1 MKLLKSLEELLYEVV
16 SWLLFYPL
24 TMLRSVVKPLIMM
37 RYADIELADRQQDQ
51 YEDSLS
57 PPLFLL
63 ITLLLSQGLSG
74 LIPSIYDPSE
84 GARELGSGSNLLMAR
99 AIIFGIYPLCM
110 AVMLLWS
117 KSIRITRNSL
127 RKPFFQS
134 MLCCSAVRLH
144 TCAWH
149 RFAQYA
155 RRGRLVCGPD
165 CDSFGHLM
173 VCTGAGSLVHSR
185 SPHRRHQSMCHLRRR
200 VSVRHRACVD
210 RCTFGCA
217 RFQEHRIGDGLKAL
231 HCEAKTDPR

>member
-110 AVMLLWS
+110 AVMLLRS

-127 RKPFFQS
+127 RKPFFSQCYVAAPFAFTLVLGIDLLS
-134 MLCCSAVRLH
+134 M
-144 TCAWH
+144 
-149 RFAQYA
+149 
-155 RRGRLVCGPD
+155 PE
-165 CDSFGHLM
+165 
-173 VCTGAGSLVHSR
+173 GAGSYAGLTVIVLATLWYA
-185 SPHRRHQSMCHLRRR
+185 QAQ
-200 VSVRHRACVD
+200 VRWSIQDLHIGAIKACVIFAGVFLFA
-210 RCTFGCA
+210 TVLA
-217 RFQEHRIGDGLKAL
+217 SIVAL
-231 HCEAKTDPR
+231 LVALDSKSIASATA